1 MFEIACC
8 DGPAQGRMH
17 NTGFYEANDSPRAY
31 EQRKLT
37 MKAESNLAEELEMA
51 AITGNIVLRRTV

>member
-1 MFEIACC
+1 
-8 DGPAQGRMH
+8 MH

-51 AITGNIVLRRTV
+51 AISGNIVLRRTAWRR